1 MFWKSFIFKPF
12 ELDGM
17 EFTEDEVKTIF
28 ENYADELIKAKKEV
42 QELKKENEKLKQ
54 ENKDLWEDLDDMKD
68 HLVDILND
76 RYETVKVLEKVKDY
90 VNEMYEKSKL

>member
-12 ELDGM
+12 ELDSM

-90 VNEMYEKSKL
+90 VNEMYENSKL

>member
-42 QELKKENEKLKQ
+42 QELKKENERLKQ

-76 RYETVKVLEKVKDY
+76 RYETVKILEKVKDY
-90 VNEMYEKSKL
+90 VNEMYENSKL

>member
-42 QELKKENEKLKQ
+42 QELKKENERLKQ

-90 VNEMYEKSKL
+90 VNEMYENSKL